1 MGALIPPLLALI
13 RVLVKES
20 PKYIP
25 LIMTAISTA
34 GVVIASNVNLE
45 KLEEMKVEP
54 KSLPN
59 LTRAVMQ
66 IGYDARDLIS
76 VDTITSIGE
85 LSLALDAYL
94 KISDEGYA
102 QVDKIAVSPM
112 DLDKELAAIG
122 SPKGLALLTL
132 ATKDANLLIRTFGN
146 LNVARSIQRI
156 FLTGDDNYFDLM
168 KNQTNR
174 IR

>member
-1 MGALIPPLLALI
+1 MGVLITPLIALIQ
-13 RVLVKES
+13 VLVKES

-25 LIMTAISTA
+25 LILSAISTA

-45 KLEEMKVEP
+45 KLDEIKVAP
-54 KSLPN
+54 KALPN
-59 LTRAVMQ
+59 LTRAVLQ
-66 IGYDARDLIS
+66 IGYDARDVIS

-85 LSLALDAYL
+85 LSLALESYL
-94 KISDEGYA
+94 KLTDDGLA
-102 QVDKIAVSPM
+102 QVDKIVVSPLDQNK
-112 DLDKELAAIG
+112 DLSAIG
-122 SPKGLALLTL
+122 SPQGLALLTL
-132 ATKDANLLIRTFGN
+132 ATRDAQLLMRIFGN
-146 LNVARSIQRI
+146 LNTARAVQRI